1 MNSESLTPS
10 ILCLCVYVDQVVTAE
25 IKYYAS
31 KANEYGVPLDP
42 RHQWVK
48 TDWLSWAAA
57 MAGELASPPANVSFE
72 SFMDTIFQEVNATID
87 RNPFTDLYNT
97 VTARQSMGGFI
108 TRPVIGGIFARALFE
123 KQL

>member
-1 MNSESLTPS
+1 MS
-10 ILCLCVYVDQVVTAE
+10 AE

-57 MAGELASPPANVSFE
+57 MAGELESPPTGVSFE
-72 SFMDTIFQEVNATID
+72 SFMDPIFQEVNSTVD

-108 TRPVIGGIFARALFE
+108 TRPVIGGIFARALFA
-123 KQL
+123 KQ